1 MVLSMTDADK
11 LNTRRAYF
19 ALFGKE
25 MIEDINDD
33 TGNKSLMDKLL
44 KEVITS
50 QRTNNGDAAELADKL
65 A

>member
-1 MVLSMTDADK
+1 MTDADK

-33 TGNKSLMDKLL
+33 IGNKSLMDKLL

-50 QRTNNGDAAELADKL
+50 
-65 A
+65 